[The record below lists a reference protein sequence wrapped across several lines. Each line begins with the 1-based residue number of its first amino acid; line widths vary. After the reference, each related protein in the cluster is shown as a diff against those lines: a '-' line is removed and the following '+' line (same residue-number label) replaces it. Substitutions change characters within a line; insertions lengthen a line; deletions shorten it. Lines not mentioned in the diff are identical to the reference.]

1 MVWNTPRNAKN
12 RLWSRCSPPATPF
25 SRELPEVTGRDRGEF
40 CDWLFL
46 TWCCAFT
53 NVTWRPIY
61 RSEGKRCDSGLEF
74 RDLIIFRPHVR
85 CFYHS
90 RVTLLPERVRREAD
104 RSGIPRLIFSYVTY
118 VFSAYTWR
126 WVHVPEGFRIDV
138 IRPGISRLSIN
149 VPRYFVHG
157 VEFTHRKVCAET
169 WILPGIPWLSIRDA
183 VLTVSPNR
191 Q

>member
-1 MVWNTPRNAKN
+1 MFTTCDTF
-12 RLWSRCSPPATPF
+12 LTG
-25 SRELPEVTGRDRGEF
+25 VTGS
-40 CDWLFL
+40 
-46 TWCCAFT
+46 
-53 NVTWRPIY
+53 Y
-61 RSEGKRCDSGLEF
+61 GKRSRGILWLTFPYVMLCVHYCYVTPYLSVGSKRRDSGLEF
-74 RDLIIFRPHVR
+74 RDLIFRSHVR

-90 RVTLLPERVRREAD
+90 RVTLLLERVRREVN

-126 WVHVPEGFRIDV
+126 SVHVPEGFRIDV